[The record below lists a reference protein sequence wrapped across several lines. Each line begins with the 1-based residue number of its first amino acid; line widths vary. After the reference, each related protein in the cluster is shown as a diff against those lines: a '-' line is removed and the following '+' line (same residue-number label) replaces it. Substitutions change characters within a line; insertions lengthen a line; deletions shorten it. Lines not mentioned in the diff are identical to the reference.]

1 MSDLRAFPVVYARDV
16 SGVAAFY
23 ARLGFEEHFRL
34 PPEGEPGYVGLR
46 RGNAELAVT
55 TVASPLQ
62 LFGLEVGSAPRFELY
77 VYVEDVDGVV
87 AELGSA
93 GGTVLREPGDMPWGE
108 RVAYVADPEG
118 NPVALCASAS
128 GGARP

>member
-16 SGVAAFY
+16 SAVAAFY

-46 RGNAELAVT
+46 RGDAELAVT

-62 LFGLEVGSAPRFELY
+62 FFGLEVGSAPRFELY
-77 VYVEDVDGVV
+77 VYVEDVDAVV
-87 AELGSA
+87 SALQAA

-108 RVAYVADPEG
+108 RVGYVADPEG
-118 NPVALCASAS
+118 NPVALCAAPKPAS
-128 GGARP
+128 R